1 MEPLICPQCGGQ
13 ITSYLPG
20 QVFTICQYCSTTFR
34 IDTNKERDVSLP
46 PPVYKPI
53 ESEASIKP
61 QYIIRVLAGVF
72 AVFGIVILIALASGT
87 RSSRTPPYR
96 TPYTAPSVTP
106 TPSPTPN
113 TNLLE
118 FGATGTGDGLFKD
131 ANTITV
137 DKQGRIYVGDDTLR
151 VQQFDANG
159 QFLRVIQVPSETKH
173 YDRARTID
181 KIAAGD
187 NGRLYVAVGGTI
199 LIYEEGSTEPDH
211 TIHAA
216 PSYVQDFALR
226 SDGGLALI
234 ENDDKIETLVIVSK
248 ANKVLKHISGFHTN
262 AADAALSPRE
272 TGLSA
277 IRIAVDGAGNIF
289 SVYAFGDLGG
299 YSISYN
305 TEELMIFRF
314 TPEGKYVNKFVESMY
329 SCGIEVD
336 NQSRIYVSEGS
347 EVDAYTNTGQP
358 AGTIKGDL
366 SGITAFALDKDNNLY
381 VLMKD
386 KVVKKAAI
394 PSN

>member
-13 ITSYLPG
+13 ITTYLPG
-20 QVFTICQYCSTTFR
+20 QVFTTCEYCSTTFR
-34 IDTNKERDVSLP
+34 IDTNKEKDVSVP
-46 PPVYKPI
+46 MPVYKPI
-53 ESEASIKP
+53 ETEPNIKP
-61 QYIIRVLAGVF
+61 QYIIPVLAGVF
-72 AVFGIVILIALASGT
+72 AVFGIVILIALASST
-87 RSSRTPPYR
+87 KSSKNPPYR
-96 TPYTAPSVTP
+96 TLYTAPSVTP
-106 TPSPTPN
+106 TPSPTPI

-131 ANTITV
+131 ANTIAV

-151 VQQFDANG
+151 VQQFNEKG
-159 QFLRVIQVPSETKH
+159 QFLRVIQVPSKTSH

-226 SDGGLALI
+226 SDGGLVLI

-262 AADAALSPRE
+262 AADAALSPYE
-272 TGLSA
+272 TGLNA
-277 IRIAVDGAGNIF
+277 IRIAVDGAGNIY
-289 SVYAFGDLGG
+289 SVYAFGDLGS
-299 YSISYN
+299 YSLSYN
-305 TEELMIFRF
+305 REELMIFRF
-314 TPEGKYVNKFVESMY
+314 TPEGKYVNKFVESMT

-347 EVDAYTNTGQP
+347 QIDVYTNTGQ
-358 AGTIKGDL
+358 AVNSIKGDL
-366 SGITAFALDKDNNLY
+366 SSITAFALDKDNNVY
-381 VLMKD
+381 VLIKD
-386 KVVKKAAI
+386 KVIKRPGI
-394 PSN
+394 Q